1 MKKGSD
7 LNIENKDRE
16 GEKSTSW
23 KSRLETKR
31 VLIADGGWG
40 SEFVQKGLGPG
51 EAPEAWN
58 LNRRDDVFAVAS
70 SYVQAGAD
78 IILTNTFGG
87 TRMKLAKAGL
97 ESKTEGIN
105 RLGSEISKQAAGS
118 RSLVFASM
126 GPTGEFMKPLGIIS
140 EEEMIRDF
148 AEQAKAL
155 AAGGADGIVI
165 ETMTDLFEAKAALR
179 AVKEN
184 TNLPVAVTMTFDKG
198 KRGYATIMGIRPEQ
212 AAQELEK
219 SGADIVG
226 ANCGAGID
234 NMIDLMR
241 GMRDAASLPIWC
253 KPNAGLPE
261 WVGGQTVY
269 RETPEMMV
277 SQLKT
282 LLDAGANI
290 VGGCCGTSP
299 AHIRLFACERDRL
312 FPQKP

>member
-1 MKKGSD
+1 MAIKG
-7 LNIENKDRE
+7 
-16 GEKSTSW
+16 
-23 KSRLETKR
+23 

-40 SEFVQKGLGPG
+40 TELVQKGLGAG

-58 LNRRDDVFAVAS
+58 LKRRDEVFAVAS

-97 ESKTEGIN
+97 DAQTERLN
-105 RLGSEISKQAAGS
+105 RLGAEISKQAAAN
-118 RSLVFASM
+118 RSLVFASI
-126 GPTGEFMKPLGIIS
+126 GPTGEFMKPLGMVS
-140 EEEMIRDF
+140 EEEIFRDF

-165 ETMTDLFEAKAALR
+165 ETMTDLAEAKSALR

-184 TNLPVAVTMTFDKG
+184 TKLPVAVTMTFDKG
-198 KRGYATIMGIRPEQ
+198 RKGYATIMGVRPEQ

-219 SGADIVG
+219 NGADIVG

-234 NMIDLMR
+234 NMIELMR
-241 GMRDAASLPIWC
+241 AMRVATKLSLWC

-261 WVGGQTVY
+261 FVGGKTIY
-269 RETPEMMV
+269 RETPEMMASHFKSLV
-277 SQLKT
+277 
-282 LLDAGANI
+282 DAGADI
-290 VGGCCGTSP
+290 VGGCCGTTP
-299 AHIRLFACERDRL
+299 AHIRLFGQERDRL

>member
-1 MKKGSD
+1 MAIKG
-7 LNIENKDRE
+7 
-16 GEKSTSW
+16 
-23 KSRLETKR
+23 

-40 SEFVQKGLGPG
+40 TELVQKGLGAG

-58 LNRRDDVFAVAS
+58 LKRRDEVFAVAS

-97 ESKTEGIN
+97 DAQTERLN
-105 RLGSEISKQAAGS
+105 RLGAEISKQAAAN
-118 RSLVFASM
+118 RSLVFASI
-126 GPTGEFMKPLGIIS
+126 GPTGEFMKPLGMVS
-140 EEEMIRDF
+140 EEEIFRDF

-165 ETMTDLFEAKAALR
+165 ETMTDLAEAKSALR

-184 TNLPVAVTMTFDKG
+184 TKLPVAVTMTFDKG
-198 KRGYATIMGIRPEQ
+198 RKGYATIMGVRPEQ

-219 SGADIVG
+219 NGADIVG

-234 NMIDLMR
+234 NMIELMRLMR
-241 GMRDAASLPIWC
+241 GATKLSLWC

-261 WVGGQTVY
+261 FVGGKTIY
-269 RETPEMMV
+269 RETPEMMA
-277 SQLKT
+277 SHLKP
-282 LLDAGANI
+282 LADSGANI
-290 VGGCCGTSP
+290 IGGCCGTTP
-299 AHIRLFACERDRL
+299 AHIRLFGQERDRL